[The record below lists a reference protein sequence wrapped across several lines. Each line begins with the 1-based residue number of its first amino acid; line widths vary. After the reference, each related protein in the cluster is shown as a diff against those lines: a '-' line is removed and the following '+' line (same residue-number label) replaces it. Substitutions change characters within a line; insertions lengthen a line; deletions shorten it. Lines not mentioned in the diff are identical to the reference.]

1 MQKLQNTESNKTRTV
16 FEVIKST
23 NKYCNMKMVLVYLM
37 FKFDMIHIYFL
48 IVNEFLLKSVDR
60 SLLNRILMYYID
72 IK

>member
-1 MQKLQNTESNKTRTV
+1 
-16 FEVIKST
+16 
-23 NKYCNMKMVLVYLM
+23 MKMVLVYLM